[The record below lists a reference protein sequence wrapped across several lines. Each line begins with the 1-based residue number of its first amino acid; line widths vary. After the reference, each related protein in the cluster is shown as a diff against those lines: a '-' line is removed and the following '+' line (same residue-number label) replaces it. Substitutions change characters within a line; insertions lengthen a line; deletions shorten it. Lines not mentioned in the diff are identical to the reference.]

1 MSYYIDNLYS
11 PNELGACIPPSGY
24 NDSLPSGVFNILP
37 SGIDTP
43 HNCELYVVSTASE
56 VLKGGEFPDGDI
68 SNSIS
73 SISPLTHYTDVCGK
87 CPTYDSILEY
97 TNNNPTKTIVDA
109 VFDVS
114 NQDLL
119 NGSSFIVSLDRPTTT
134 NTFEYPRTY
143 YNKNILVL
151 YNVAAGTFEER
162 VVINSPSLNYHEL
175 SPASDVVDGEYYF
188 VKWIENTAIPLSVS
202 DPKMYKNLLEQ
213 FQSTF
218 GYVGTCC
225 YLAQD
230 NKGYVYNKCILS
242 PKQQCTTSRLQEILN
257 EDPYSGKNSE
267 TDNILS
273 VILDAVWTEGLQ
285 DCAATNCG
293 AKFTKLYGTC
303 CYIPASGNFPDPEN
317 SNDWSCVVNTKEN
330 CRDLDGFWESA
341 EEDGLGGYNTPN
353 CSNRGTKIVNIV
365 DGINT
370 TIALGPR
377 NCGDNQIFVDNKKL
391 GSCCHF
397 KNSDSIVNNERHFS
411 YSVIST
417 GKSFAYTG
425 KLKVDDSGIDRDIG
439 TQVFTIALF
448 ALNNGST
455 VVLSFPVED
464 LIDKI
469 YIYNQDANTLAQRIE
484 NDFSVFQNNF
494 ISNEWKLKFSKIEK
508 NNIVLTSTQ
517 IV

>member
-1 MSYYIDNLYS
+1 MSFYIDNLYK
-11 PNELGACIPPSGY
+11 PNVLGSCVPPSGY
-24 NDSLPSGVFNILP
+24 VLPSNILNTIP
-37 SGIDTP
+37 NPISIYYP

-56 VLKGGEFPDGDI
+56 VYGDI

-109 VFDVS
+109 VFDIS
-114 NQDLL
+114 NADLL
-119 NGSSFIVSLDRPTTT
+119 NGSSFIVSLDRPTTS
-134 NTFEYPRTY
+134 NTFEYPKTY

-151 YNVAAGTFEER
+151 YNVATATFEER
-162 VVINSPSLNYHEL
+162 VVINSPSLNYDL
-175 SPASDVVDGEYYF
+175 LPSASVVEEGYYF
-188 VKWIENTAIPLSVS
+188 IRFIENTAIPLSVS
-202 DPKMYKNLLEQ
+202 DPKMYENLLEDV
-213 FQSTF
+213 QSTF

-230 NKGYVYNKCILS
+230 NKGYVYSKCTLS
-242 PKQQCTTSRLQEILN
+242 PKQRCTTSRLQEILN
-257 EDPYSGKNSE
+257 QDAYSGKRSTYYIDLDTEQN
-267 TDNILS
+267 NVLS
-273 VILDAVWTEGLQ
+273 TILDTVWTEGLQ
-285 DCAATNCG
+285 DCIATNCS

-303 CYIPASGNFPDPEN
+303 CYIPEN

-341 EEDGLGGYNTPN
+341 EEDGLGGYNVPN

-397 KNSDSIVNNERHFS
+397 KNSDSIVNNERHFP

-484 NDFSVFQNNF
+484 NDFSVFQNNA